1 MNSSAPDIHDIYPPY
16 LIPQDWRV
24 PVLTGTAVVLAL
36 LLAWFGWRWLRA
48 RRPRLTLVQ
57 RTLLKLDATRPLM
70 EGGDAPAF
78 SVAVSDIVR
87 GYIEERFNVHATQRT
102 TPEFLRDCLT
112 QVGTALQGHEQSLSD
127 FLMFCDLAKFA
138 RWSLSREEMQSLLAG
153 ARHFVEST
161 GAAVPTKTVVVT
173 EAVNVPIRQS

>member
-1 MNSSAPDIHDIYPPY
+1 VNSSAPDIHDIHSPF

-24 PVLTGTAVVLAL
+24 LALIGSVVVLAL

-48 RRPRLTLVQ
+48 RRPQLTLVQ

-70 EGGDAPAF
+70 EGGDARAF

-87 GYIEERFNVHATQRT
+87 GYVEERFNVHATQRT

-112 QVGTALQGHEQSLSD
+112 HVGSALQAHEQSLSE
-127 FLMFCDLAKFA
+127 FLKFCDLAKFA
-138 RWSLSREEMQSLLAG
+138 RWSLSGAEMLGLLSS

-161 GAAVPTKTVVVT
+161 GVAGATKTVVVT

>member
-1 MNSSAPDIHDIYPPY
+1 VNSSAPDIHDIHPPY

-24 PVLTGTAVVLAL
+24 PALVGTAVLLAL

-48 RRPRLTLVQ
+48 RRPQLTLVQ

-70 EGGDAPAF
+70 EGGDARAF

-87 GYIEERFNVHATQRT
+87 GYVEARFNVHATQRT

-112 QVGTALQGHEQSLSD
+112 QVGPALQAHEQSLSE
-127 FLMFCDLAKFA
+127 FLKFCDLAKFA
-138 RWSLSREEMQSLLAG
+138 RWSLSGEEMRGLLVS

-161 GAAVPTKTVVVT
+161 GAPVPTRTAVVT
-173 EAVNVPIRQS
+173 EAVNVQIRQS

>member
-1 MNSSAPDIHDIYPPY
+1 VNSSAPDIRDIHPPY
-16 LIPQDWRV
+16 PIPQDWW
-24 PVLTGTAVVLAL
+24 VLALIGTALVLAL

-48 RRPRLTLVQ
+48 RHPQLTLVQ

-70 EGGDAPAF
+70 EGGDARAF

-87 GYIEERFNVHATQRT
+87 GYVEERFNVHATQRT

-112 QVGTALQGHEQSLSD
+112 QVGSVLQAHEQSLSE
-127 FLMFCDLAKFA
+127 FLKFCDLAKFA
-138 RWSLSREEMQSLLAG
+138 RWSLSGGEMQGLLAS

-161 GAAVPTKTVVVT
+161 GVPVATRTDVVT